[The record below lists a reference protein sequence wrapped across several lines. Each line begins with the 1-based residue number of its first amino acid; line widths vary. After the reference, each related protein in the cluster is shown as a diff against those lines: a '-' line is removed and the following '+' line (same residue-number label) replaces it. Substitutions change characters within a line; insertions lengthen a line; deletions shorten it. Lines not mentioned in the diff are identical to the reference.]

1 MSALIS
7 RQRLFIRNLM
17 KIPGS
22 IPRTITHELSCVSVA
37 VAHFRDFG
45 VVTHDNVLFRIY
57 RENDWFKAVPQLSA
71 AQRIQTGLPEELVFV
86 YWNRV
91 VLAANDTEEEA
102 MNVIKNI
109 ILELE
114 VLDLV

>member
-1 MSALIS
+1 M
-7 RQRLFIRNLM
+7 
-17 KIPGS
+17 
-22 IPRTITHELSCVSVA
+22 TIA
-37 VAHFRDFG
+37 VAHFRDFN
-45 VVTHDNVLFRIY
+45 VITHEDVPFRIY
-57 RENDWFKAVPQLSA
+57 RENDWLKAAPQIPA
-71 AQRIQTGLPEELVFV
+71 AQRIHAGIPEELVFV

-114 VLDLV
+114 MLDLV

>member
-1 MSALIS
+1 MSAPILL
-7 RQRLFIRNLM
+7 QHLFIRNLM
-17 KIPGS
+17 KFPGS
-22 IPRTITHELSCVSVA
+22 ISRTITHELSGVSLA

-45 VVTHDNVLFRIY
+45 VVTHEEVLFRIY

-71 AQRIQTGLPEELVFV
+71 AQRIHAGIPEELVFV

-114 VLDLV
+114 VLGIV